1 MDRTERELQGI
12 VGEIHRLAVP
22 SFDPEPIGEMPRFF
36 GATKRDR
43 AEITVRAVEH
53 LFRWKDKEH
62 KEFRESICGQV
73 YWLSCSLAEAT
84 ARLHEIERLLRSAES
99 AQQAVEG
106 TI

>member
-12 VGEIHRLAVP
+12 IGEIHRLAIP
-22 SFDPEPIGEMPRFF
+22 YFDPEPIGEMLRFF
-36 GATKRDR
+36 STTKKGR

-62 KEFRESICGQV
+62 KEFRETICGQV

-84 ARLHEIERLLRSAES
+84 KRLHEIERLLKSAES